1 VLSHHVFFFNLVAMV
16 FADILDLSTVVFRDF
31 NLSDVFLLV
40 HDLLF
45 HTVLLLNPDEVMAL
59 LQFIVASSD
68 L

>member
-1 VLSHHVFFFNLVAMV
+1 MVL
-16 FADILDLSTVVFRDF
+16 ADILDLSTVVFRDF